1 MYVHSNFGHYI
12 SPMDEKSRVDEWD
25 QADVLAHFRTQ
36 YHFPIDQSGQ
46 PVVYLTGNSL
56 GLQPEGVAT
65 YLMEE
70 VEDWRKYGVEGHVQA
85 RRPWVDYHKLFR
97 TSLARIVGA
106 YPEEVVAMNGL
117 TANLHF
123 LMVSF
128 YRPSGTRTKLLC
140 EAKAFPSDLYA
151 LRSQLRFH
159 GLSDDHLVLLENRPG
174 EDHLRTE
181 DILQVVEQHGEEIA
195 LSMMGGVNYYTG
207 QLFDMATIT
216 QALKAKGAMVGWD
229 LAHAAGNVPLQL
241 HDWGVD
247 CAAWCSYK
255 YLNSGPGNVSGVFIH
270 KKHHGLKDIPRFE
283 GWWGHDDASRF
294 AMPDQFQPMPSAEAW
309 QLSNAPVLGMAAHRA
324 ALDLFDQTSMEE
336 LRKKSLRLTTYL
348 EQILLEVGQA
358 KQTGWR
364 ILTPSNHEER
374 GCQLSLLVPH
384 NGKALFDYL
393 QQQGVVADWRE
404 PDVIRMAP
412 TPMYNSFADLY
423 RLKNLLLAYYEK
435 A

>member
-1 MYVHSNFGHYI
+1 
-12 SPMDEKSRVDEWD
+12 MDEKSRVEEWD
-25 QADVLAHFRTQ
+25 QTDGLAHLREQ
-36 YHFPIDQSGQ
+36 YHFPVDRNGQ

-56 GLQPEGVAT
+56 GLQPKGVEP

-70 VEDWRKYGVEGHVQA
+70 VEDWRTYGVEGHVHA

-106 YPEEVVAMNGL
+106 YPDEVVAMNGL

-128 YRPSGTRTKLLC
+128 YRPSGSRTKLLC

-159 GLSDDHLVLLENRPG
+159 GLSDDHLILLENRPD

-181 DILQVVEQHGEEIA
+181 DILEVIEQHGDQIA

-207 QLFDMATIT
+207 QLFDMETIT
-216 QALKAKGAMVGWD
+216 RALKAKGAMVGWD
-229 LAHAAGNVPLQL
+229 LAHAAGNAPLQL

-270 KKHHGLKDIPRFE
+270 NKHHGLKNIPRFE
-283 GWWGHDDASRF
+283 GWWGHDDESRF
-294 AMPDQFQPMPSAEAW
+294 AMPDQFQPMPTAEAW

-324 ALDLFDQTSMEE
+324 ALDLFDQTSMQE
-336 LRKKSLRLTTYL
+336 LRKKSLRLTAYL
-348 EQILLEVGQA
+348 EEILLEVGRD

-364 ILTPSNHEER
+364 ILTPSAPEER
-374 GCQLSLLVPH
+374 GCQLSLLVPQ
-384 NGKALFDYL
+384 NGRALFDYL

-423 RLKNLLLAYYEK
+423 RLKNHLLAYYEQ

>member
-1 MYVHSNFGHYI
+1 
-12 SPMDEKSRVDEWD
+12 MDEKSRVEEWD
-25 QADVLAHFRTQ
+25 RTDGLAHLREQ
-36 YHFPIDQSGQ
+36 YHFPIDRNGQ

-56 GLQPEGVAT
+56 GLQPKGVES

-70 VEDWRKYGVEGHVQA
+70 VEDWRTYGVEGHVHA

-106 YPEEVVAMNGL
+106 YPDEVVAMNGL

-128 YRPSGTRTKLLC
+128 YRPNGSRSKLLC

-159 GLSDDHLVLLENRPG
+159 GLSDDHLILLENRPG

-181 DILQVVEQHGEEIA
+181 DILEVIEQHGDQIA

-207 QLFDMATIT
+207 QLFDMETIT
-216 QALKAKGAMVGWD
+216 RALKAKGAMVGWD
-229 LAHAAGNVPLQL
+229 LAHAAGNAPLQL

-270 KKHHGLKDIPRFE
+270 NKHHGLKNIPRFE
-283 GWWGHDDASRF
+283 GWWGHDDESRF
-294 AMPDQFQPMPSAEAW
+294 AMPDQFQPMPTAEAW

-324 ALDLFDQTSMEE
+324 ALDLFDQTNMQE
-336 LRKKSLRLTTYL
+336 LRKKSLRLTAYL
-348 EQILLEVGQA
+348 EEILLEVGRE

-364 ILTPSNHEER
+364 ILTPSAPEAR
-374 GCQLSLLVPH
+374 GCQLSLLVPQ
-384 NGKALFDYL
+384 NGRALFDFL

-423 RLKNLLLAYYEK
+423 RLKNHLLAYYEQ

>member
-1 MYVHSNFGHYI
+1 
-12 SPMDEKSRVDEWD
+12 MDEKSRVEEWD
-25 QADVLAHFRTQ
+25 RTDGLAHLREQ
-36 YHFPIDQSGQ
+36 YHFPVDRNGQ

-56 GLQPEGVAT
+56 GLQPKGVEP

-70 VEDWRKYGVEGHVQA
+70 VEDWRTYGVEGHVHA

-106 YPEEVVAMNGL
+106 YPDEVVAMNGL

-128 YRPSGTRTKLLC
+128 YRPSGSRTKLLC

-159 GLSDDHLVLLENRPG
+159 GLSDDHLILLENRPG

-181 DILQVVEQHGEEIA
+181 DILEVIEQHGDQIA

-207 QLFDMATIT
+207 QLFDMGTISR
-216 QALKAKGAMVGWD
+216 ALKAKGAMVGWD
-229 LAHAAGNVPLQL
+229 LAHAAGNAPLQL

-270 KKHHGLKDIPRFE
+270 NKHHGLKNIPRFE
-283 GWWGHDDASRF
+283 GWWGHDDESRF
-294 AMPDQFQPMPSAEAW
+294 AMPDQFQPMPTAEAW

-324 ALDLFDQTSMEE
+324 ALDLFDQTSMQE
-336 LRKKSLRLTTYL
+336 LRKKSLRLTAYL
-348 EQILLEVGQA
+348 EEILLEVGRD

-364 ILTPSNHEER
+364 ILTPSAPEER
-374 GCQLSLLVPH
+374 GCQLSLLVPQ
-384 NGKALFDYL
+384 NGRALFDYL

-423 RLKNLLLAYYEK
+423 RLKNHLLAYYEQ